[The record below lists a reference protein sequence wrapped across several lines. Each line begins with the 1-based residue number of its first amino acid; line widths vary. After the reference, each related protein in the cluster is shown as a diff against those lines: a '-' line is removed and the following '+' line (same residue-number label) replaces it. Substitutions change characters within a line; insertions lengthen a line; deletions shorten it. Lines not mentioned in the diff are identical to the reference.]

1 MLLGRD
7 GSDRVVADA
16 GEVVMLMVCVSLSI
30 RVARVVEV
38 VWDWLAEGNFTSKPF
53 EMTEG
58 GIENVIVNILIQQLI
73 LFCSCSIFPK

>member
-30 RVARVVEV
+30 RVALVVEV
-38 VWDWLAEGNFTSKPF
+38 VWD
-53 EMTEG
+53 
-58 GIENVIVNILIQQLI
+58 
-73 LFCSCSIFPK
+73 